1 MWSWVA
7 FSMAA
12 ALIPLGLWMH
22 RRVAPL
28 NRGAKPP
35 RDAWVTAVVGGI
47 VFLTRFILLLT
58 PVREIAWQALPPDL
72 ASGEELIQIFYGA
85 EVILGLAYLFWVWS
99 FLGRGGNPAVRCAL
113 YTAGLLLEAG
123 YIFSLLGSAQE
134 FE

>member
-7 FSMAA
+7 FWMAA
-12 ALIPLGLWMH
+12 VLIPLGLWMH

-47 VFLTRFILLLT
+47 VFFTRFILLLT
-58 PVREIAWQALPPDL
+58 QVRQIAWQALPPDL
-72 ASGEELIQIFYGA
+72 ASGEELIGLFYGLEA
-85 EVILGLAYLFWVWS
+85 LLLGIYLMWAWS
-99 FLGRGGNPAVRCAL
+99 FTGRGGNPALRCGAFQL
-113 YTAGLLLEAG
+113 GLLAESA
-123 YIFSLLGSAQE
+123 IVFWLLGSAQE